1 MAWLL
6 LAEADWLALFWVWLR
21 ALKKLGLG
29 GIGKD
34 STSESGKAAGSKKW
48 EKKQTVVVNDD

>member
-1 MAWLL
+1 MGGEEGRAWLL
-6 LAEADWLALFWVWLR
+6 LAEADWLALFWDWFR

-34 STSESGKAAGSKKW
+34 STSGSGNAA
-48 EKKQTVVVNDD
+48 